1 VDRRRF
7 LQAGLA
13 ALAGGALGTTTG
25 PAADV
30 FPGLRGYLA
39 RDAQA
44 GPQPVLQR
52 AFVLAVDPGHGGSNT
67 GCTAFDGKTHEKD
80 VTLVLA
86 SRLADRVRTLIP
98 QSEVLLTREHDV
110 TMTLA
115 ERVGFA
121 NEVGANLFLSV
132 HCNASPTR
140 TQQGYETF
148 ILDAK
153 ASSLDAARTAQRE
166 NDEGFAAPPPPATD
180 AGSMVRELEQRA
192 HQRRAA
198 MFAKF
203 VQDEQRTRFPDR
215 LDRGVKQAPFDVLL
229 GARMPAALTEVGFLD
244 HPEEGA
250 WLLDGRMQRDVV
262 DAMARAVVRWYRD
275 VFVRL

>member
-7 LQAGLA
+7 LHAGLA
-13 ALAGGALGTTTG
+13 ALAGGALGSTS
-25 PAADV
+25 
-30 FPGLRGYLA
+30 GLVGRM
-39 RDAQA
+39 AQFAHA

-52 AFVLAVDPGHGGSNT
+52 AFVFVLDPGHGGSNA

-80 VTLVLA
+80 VTLALSLRVA
-86 SRLADRVRTLIP
+86 ERVRALIP
-98 QSEVLLTREHDV
+98 QSEVHLTREHDL

-121 NEVGANLFLSV
+121 NDVGAHLFLSL
-132 HCNASPTR
+132 HCNASPSR
-140 TQQGYETF
+140 AQQGYETF

-153 ASSLDAARTAQRE
+153 ASSLDAATTAARE
-166 NDEGFAAPPPPATD
+166 NDEGFAAPPPPID
-180 AGSMVRELEQRA
+180 DVGSMVRELEQRA

-198 MFAKF
+198 MFAKLI
-203 VQDEQRTRFPDR
+203 QDEQRARFPER
-215 LDRGVKQAPFDVLL
+215 IDRGVKQAPFDVLL
-229 GARMPAALTEVGFLD
+229 GARMPAALTEIGFLD

-250 WLLDGRMQRDVV
+250 WLLDGRVQRDVV
-262 DAMARAVVRWYRD
+262 DATARAVVRWYRD